1 MENGKDSKCPAC
13 GGDEWILKTDERG
26 RDIAIECECRKK
38 GLLSRRMRFA
48 DIPEAFASMNLK
60 TFKTDVYRKAESK
73 PVIITACKTV
83 REYINNFAQY
93 QSRGIGLYI
102 YSSTKGS
109 GKTRIAASIA
119 NELMQTLKKQVK
131 FAVSTTIL
139 NEIKKSWDKNSEYT
153 ESRLLNHLT
162 TTEIL
167 IIDDFGTEKVTDWV
181 GDKFY
186 HIINER
192 YINKKVTIFTSN
204 ESLKTLKY
212 DDRIV
217 NRIKEMTYQIQFPE
231 ESVRDYIAES
241 HNQEMLKK
249 IGAAK

>member
-1 MENGKDSKCPAC
+1 
-13 GGDEWILKTDERG
+13 
-26 RDIAIECECRKK
+26 
-38 GLLSRRMRFA
+38 MRFA
-48 DIPEAFASMNLK
+48 DIPDAFSGMGLK
-60 TFKTDVYRKAESK
+60 TFRADVYRKTESK
-73 PVIITACKTV
+73 PIIITACKTV
-83 REYINNFAQY
+83 KEYISNFAEY
-93 QSRGIGLYI
+93 QERGIGLYI

-109 GKTRIAASIA
+109 GKTRMAASIA
-119 NELMQTLKKQVK
+119 NELMQTLEKQVK

-139 NEIKKSWDKNSEYT
+139 NEIKRSWDKNSEYT
-153 ESRLLNHLT
+153 ENRLLDHLT

-167 IIDDFGTEKVTDWV
+167 VIDDFGTEKVTDWV

-186 HIINER
+186 HIVNER

-204 ESLKTLKY
+204 ENLKSLKY

-249 IGAAK
+249 IGAVK